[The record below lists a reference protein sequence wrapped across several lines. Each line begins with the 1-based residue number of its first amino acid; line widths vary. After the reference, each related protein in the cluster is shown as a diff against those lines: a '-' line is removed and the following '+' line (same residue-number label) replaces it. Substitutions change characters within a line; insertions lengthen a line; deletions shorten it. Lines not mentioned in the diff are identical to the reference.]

1 MNFVDE
7 VTREVIAGKGGNGV
21 ASFRRE
27 KHVPRGG
34 PDGGNGGKG
43 ASIHM
48 VADENLN
55 TLMDYRYQRIHRGQA
70 GENGRGRQ
78 QYGAGAP
85 DVTLRVPVGT
95 TAFDADTNVAPCDLV
110 ENAHPVTV
118 AQGGQGAV
126 ADVPAK

>member
-1 MNFVDE
+1 MKFVDE
-7 VTREVIAGKGGNGV
+7 VTIEVIAGKGGNGV

-78 QYGAGAP
+78 QYGAGAT
-85 DVTLRVPVGT
+85 DVNGLAPL
-95 TAFDADTNVAPCDLV
+95 DALIALIQHCDEIFEL
-110 ENAHPVTV
+110 
-118 AQGGQGAV
+118 
-126 ADVPAK
+126 

>member
-7 VTREVIAGKGGNGV
+7 VTIEVIAGKGGNGV

-27 KHVPRGG
+27 KHIPRGG

-48 VADENLN
+48 VADENIN
-55 TLMDYRYQRIHRGQA
+55 TLMDYRYQRTHRGKA

-85 DVTLRVPVGT
+85 DITLRVPVGT
-95 TAFDADTNVAPCDLV
+95 SISYADLCFKTKNQKQYDH
-110 ENAHPVTV
+110 EVTV
-118 AQGGQGAV
+118 THAV
-126 ADVPAK
+126 RE